1 MSLLKRKLSV
11 HGKLL
16 NEKENKNAVT
26 EKPFILNANKSAI
39 TEARTYSYYFV
50 ICQSPL
56 PTALCIPL
64 WILIARF
71 CQYAWTG
78 VYTDDKP
85 KSKLTSL
92 FTFNG
97 RDAIIARD

>member
-50 ICQSPL
+50 IC
-56 PTALCIPL
+56 IPL
-64 WILIARF
+64 WILIVRF
-71 CQYAWTG
+71 RQNAWKG
-78 VYTDDKP
+78 VYTDDKT